1 MALKNRDVEIPTA
14 ENCVLALHQDFTK
27 RSETIV
33 LGGMTDV
40 RLFLQY
46 NKKRGW
52 LSARERPLGA
62 FLEECFDPLVNEMG
76 EIRVGLLNE
85 VQYPDPENL
94 ARVEAIL
101 SKLYL
106 SDNFAHQF
114 LALRIWEEYQRV
126 AAAYAALR
134 KRKEGK
140 VKLKL
145 RKTEAAAGRRPGN
158 EDEDQLLEPFAKTL
172 EDLTLP
178 FCFSIQQNLMRLQ
191 KEHARYAMHYLPR
204 EYYALPGGLLWA
216 GDADTSE
223 YGFCTVS
230 LMPLITYSLKQLYA
244 NKLFFQN
251 CKLCGKLF
259 LAGSANIP
267 TFCSESCKREQGRL
281 NKQKFDRRSRELGYE
296 KEHKNTYMFLLRS
309 VTRMKKNAAGSERI
323 AAAQRALAE
332 FCLEARQRKAQVKA
346 GDMPERNFI
355 GWLLHQRD
363 GMERIEK
370 AG

>member
-1 MALKNRDVEIPTA
+1 MCWAAWPT
-14 ENCVLALHQDFTK
+14 CVFTC
-27 RSETIV
+27 STI
-33 LGGMTDV
+33 
-40 RLFLQY
+40 
-46 NKKRGW
+46 KKRGW
-52 LSARERPLGA
+52 LSAKERPFGA
-62 FLEECFDPLVNEMG
+62 FLEDCFDPPVYEMG

-85 VQYPDPENL
+85 VRYPDPEKL

-126 AAAYAALR
+126 AAYAALR

-140 VKLKL
+140 MKLKF
-145 RKTEAAAGRRPGN
+145 RKAEAVAGRQ
-158 EDEDQLLEPFAKTL
+158 DQLLEPFAKTL

-178 FCFSIQQNLMRLQ
+178 FCFSIQRDLMRLQ
-191 KEHARYAMHYLPR
+191 KEHARYAMYYLPQ

-216 GDADTSE
+216 GDAETSE

-267 TFCSESCKREQGRL
+267 TFCSESCKREQCRL
-281 NKQKFDRRSRELGYE
+281 NKQKFDLRSRGLEYE

-309 VTRMKKNAAGSERI
+309 VTRMKKTPPDPNGSR
-323 AAAQRALAE
+323 RRSGRWL
-332 FCLEARQRKAQVKA
+332 
-346 GDMPERNFI
+346 NFV
-355 GWLLHQRD
+355 
-363 GMERIEK
+363 
-370 AG
+370 